1 MTVYIDYIFIENLIM
16 NYLLLYQT
24 SKFIKEKTKKLKV
37 FLSSLV
43 GSVYVTAMYL
53 INIKILNY
61 GILKILLSFVMI
73 YICFTPK
80 ETKKYI
86 KEIITFYFISIINI
100 GTYLIIIL
108 LFNVNLNNNIVKT
121 IIYVIGTIVVSL
133 INSQMWRMFKL
144 KLRKENLLYDVFVP
158 NNGIYIA
165 YKGFIDTGNTSR
177 HLESSRMI
185 FYANKKKMYLDE
197 YETVDIKVNTVNNV
211 ENIKGYIVDNVIV
224 KNKDNIQFVDI
235 VLCFAKEDIKN
246 RLGYDMIMNYEV
258 YEEFLGGIYI

>member
-24 SKFIKEKTKKLKV
+24 SKFIKEKTSILKIFV
-37 FLSSLV
+37 SSLV
-43 GSVYVTAMYL
+43 GSVYVTTMYL
-53 INIKILNY
+53 INIEILNY

-86 KEIITFYFISIINI
+86 KEIIVFYFISIINI

-108 LFNVNLNNNIVKT
+108 LFNVTLNNILKI
-121 IIYVIGTIVVSL
+121 IIYVIGAIIISL
-133 INSQMWRMFKL
+133 INSQMWKMFKF
-144 KLRKENLLYDVFVP
+144 KLRKENLIYDVFVP
-158 NNGIYIA
+158 NNGKYIA
-165 YKGFIDTGNTSR
+165 YKGFVDTGNTSR

-185 FYANKKKMYLDE
+185 FYANKKDIYLE
-197 YETVDIKVNTVNNV
+197 EFEIVNIKVNTVNNV
-211 ENIKGYIVDNVIV
+211 ENIKGYVIDNVIIKS
-224 KNKDNIQFVDI
+224 KNKIRIVDI
-235 VLCFAKEDIKN
+235 VLCFSKENIKN
-246 RLGYDMIMNYEV
+246 TLGYDMIMNYEV